1 MQMTE
6 GEIRRSYKE
15 AREKKKQIR
24 ILAELNACSV
34 AEIQAILDGR
44 KPERPSAKRG
54 PKPKAAR
61 VKKAETKEVPET
73 APAIVFISRR
83 VADELV
89 EHLEE
94 LEERRARLIKELNEI
109 QKSVDEAERTY
120 AEFLEYVT
128 AVKVKEE
135 DDGK

>member
-6 GEIRRSYKE
+6 GEIRRSYRAAKQKE
-15 AREKKKQIR
+15 RQIR
-24 ILAELNACSV
+24 ILAELNDCSV
-34 AEIQAILDGR
+34 AKIKAILDDK
-44 KPERPSAKRG
+44 KPERASVKRG
-54 PKPKAAR
+54 PKAKAAR

-73 APAIVFISRR
+73 APAIVYISRR

-94 LEERRARLIKELNEI
+94 LEERRTRLPKELNEI

-135 DDGK
+135 TNE

>member
-1 MQMTE
+1 MTE

-15 AREKKKQIR
+15 ARAKKKQIR

-61 VKKAETKEVPET
+61 VKKAETEEVPET
-73 APAIVFISRR
+73 APVIVYVSRR

-94 LEERRARLIKELNEI
+94 LEERRTRLVKGLNEM
-109 QKSVDEAERTY
+109 QKSADEAEKTY

-135 DDGK
+135 TNE

>member
-6 GEIRRSYKE
+6 GEIRRSYRE

-34 AEIQAILDGR
+34 AEIQAILDGK
-44 KPERPSAKRG
+44 KPERASVKRG

-94 LEERRARLIKELNEI
+94 LEERRTRLLKELNEI
-109 QKSVDEAERTY
+109 QKSVDEAEKTY

-135 DDGK
+135 TNE